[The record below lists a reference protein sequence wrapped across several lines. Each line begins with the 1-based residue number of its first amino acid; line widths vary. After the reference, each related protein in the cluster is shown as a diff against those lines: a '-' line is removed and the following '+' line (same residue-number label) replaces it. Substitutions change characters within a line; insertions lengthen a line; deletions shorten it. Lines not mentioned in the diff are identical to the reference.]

1 MTPRTIELAT
11 ASILNEAEYD
21 EEVDDDNEEILRAVE
36 TFVQAQKDCPYDET
50 DETITAAVS
59 QILTN
64 EVKPDEPDDE
74 YEVDFPTNYHHLG
87 RSQEFDKVG
96 GSPD

>member
-1 MTPRTIELAT
+1 MTPKTIELAT

-21 EEVDDDNEEILRAVE
+21 EVVDDDNEEILRAVE

-50 DETITAAVS
+50 ITAAVS

-64 EVKPDEPDDE
+64 EEKPDETDDG
-74 YEVDFPTNYHHLG
+74 YELDFPTNYHDPG
-87 RSQEFDKVG
+87 RSEEFDRVG